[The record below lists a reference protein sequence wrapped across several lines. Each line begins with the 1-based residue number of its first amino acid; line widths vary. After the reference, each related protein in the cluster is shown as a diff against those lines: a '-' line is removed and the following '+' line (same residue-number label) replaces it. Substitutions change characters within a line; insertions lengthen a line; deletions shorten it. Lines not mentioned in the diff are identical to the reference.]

1 MSDSDENIEPSKL
14 SPENDEEVEVKDQS
28 ELFSDDDDE
37 KFNDVAEQIKN
48 KIANDKTISDMQ
60 KRIEEYENKINDL
73 KGKSSSFL
81 SFGRKFK

>member
-1 MSDSDENIEPSKL
+1 MSDSEANI
-14 SPENDEEVEVKDQS
+14 EEVEVKDQS

-48 KIANDKTISDMQ
+48 KITNDTTMSDMQ

>member
-1 MSDSDENIEPSKL
+1 MSDSEIEPPKF

-48 KIANDKTISDMQ
+48 KISNDKEISNLQ
-60 KRIEEYENKINDL
+60 KRIEEYDNTINDL

>member
-1 MSDSDENIEPSKL
+1 MSDSEANI
-14 SPENDEEVEVKDQS
+14 EEVEVKDQS

-37 KFNDVAEQIKN
+37 KYNDVAEQIKN
-48 KIANDKTISDMQ
+48 KITNDTTMSDMQ

>member
-1 MSDSDENIEPSKL
+1 MSDSDENIEPPKL
-14 SPENDEEVEVKDQS
+14 SPENDEEVEVKDQE
-28 ELFSDDDDE
+28 ELFSDDDDQ

-48 KIANDKTISDMQ
+48 KISNDKTISDMQ
-60 KRIEEYENKINDL
+60 IRIEEYENKINEL